1 MIQVHKAKKTAAP
14 LPLYFIIIILQLHI
28 EFECVDAE
36 AVWEPVLPRSYQD
49 YMAWLQGRR
58 QYMEA
63 RTP

>member
-1 MIQVHKAKKTAAP
+1 M
-14 LPLYFIIIILQLHI
+14 PLYFIIIILQLHI